1 MKRSFRHRNWCMTAW
16 RICKS
21 FLPSWKVPLIAPSE
35 KNWMGFS
42 AGAEP
47 NKSTTL
53 PEYHYS
59 LVPGR
64 SLHPSNQTP
73 ETLQYTL
80 RPSPGK
86 SSCVADK
93 LRADVPNV
101 NTIHHATPL
110 YRMTLCGRRD
120 PACVPRVGNT
130 VLVGLGQVKVVHELR
145 QRYERYVS
153 PRVLWDGKADASG
166 IGFL

>member
-1 MKRSFRHRNWCMTAW
+1 
-16 RICKS
+16 
-21 FLPSWKVPLIAPSE
+21 
-35 KNWMGFS
+35 MGFFP
-42 AGAEP
+42 GAEP
-47 NKSTTL
+47 NSSTTL

-64 SLHPSNQTP
+64 TLHPSTQTP

-80 RPSPGK
+80 RPSPVK

-93 LRADVPNV
+93 LHTDVPNV

-120 PACVPRVGNT
+120 PACVPRMGNT
-130 VLVGLGQVKVVHELR
+130 VLVGLGQVKVVHELG
-145 QRYERYVS
+145 QRYGRYVS
-153 PRVLWDGKADASG
+153 PRVLWMDWLMRRG